1 MREEIPGFSPTW
13 QCDLDA
19 LIAQARL
26 DELLGRRVE
35 AIWTLWSDDAWVD
48 RAPVVIAFE
57 DVQLEVCAK
66 GMHSFSVSRDGL
78 DLALPILTG
87 AGALRWQIDR
97 HHEFRPAHGRMVT
110 AVGAIEYQ
118 LPPRSQSRMQ
128 RESVVSG
135 VYFRFGDLHLEI
147 FNGLD
152 CNKMSNSLDRDHPV
166 RYVLLGSGS

>member
-1 MREEIPGFSPTW
+1 M
-13 QCDLDA
+13 
-19 LIAQARL
+19 
-26 DELLGRRVE
+26 
-35 AIWTLWSDDAWVD
+35 
-48 RAPVVIAFE
+48 AF
-57 DVQLEVCAK
+57 DGVQLEVCAK
-66 GMHSFSVSRDGL
+66 GMHSFSVSRDGV
-78 DLALPILTG
+78 DLGLPILAG
-87 AGALRWQIDR
+87 AAGALRWQTDR
-97 HHEFRPAHGRMVT
+97 HHEFRPTHGRVVT

-166 RYVLLGSGS
+166 RYVLLGSGG